1 MSQSAAP
8 PTRAAPGRRGEIER
22 ETMTRHCISTLRRFI
37 AAFGL
42 LTFAAFLVG
51 TVHAQDDFPSGPIDI
66 VTHASPGGG
75 TDTTARTILTGARE
89 ALGTDIAVI
98 PRTGGSGIVAMSYV
112 ANRPRDGHT
121 VLAITPT
128 HLFAIARGQGPLT
141 IDDLVPVARATDDPL
156 VITVLSD
163 SGIDDIEDLIALGLD
178 RPIKWG
184 STQVGSI
191 DHVAGAVF
199 AQVAGTELSVVP
211 FAGGGEIVT
220 NLMGGSIDAAALNLT
235 EALQQIE
242 RGEFRALAVMAGE
255 RIEVLP
261 DTPTTVELGYD
272 ATFSTVRG
280 YVVLSGTAEDRVEI
294 LERGLLAGMNHPS
307 YLAYLDGAGLNRSA
321 VAGRE
326 AWGAQLEQL
335 YGDARQAMIDL
346 GIIQPPEPAP

>member
-1 MSQSAAP
+1 MFEATGREPMVRGRVSALK
-8 PTRAAPGRRGEIER
+8 RFV
-22 ETMTRHCISTLRRFI
+22 ETL
-37 AAFGL
+37 GL
-42 LTFAAFLVG
+42 LTCAAVLVG
-51 TVHAQDDFPSGPIDI
+51 AVHAQESFPSGPIDI
-66 VTHASPGGG
+66 ITHASPGGG
-75 TDTTARTILTGARE
+75 TDTTARTLLIGARE

-98 PRTGGSGIVAMSYV
+98 PRTGGGGIVAMSYV

-156 VITVLSD
+156 VITVRSD
-163 SGIDDIEDLIALGLD
+163 SGIDDIEDLIALGRE

-199 AQVAGTELSVVP
+199 AQVAGTELAVVP

-242 RGEFRALAVMAGE
+242 RGEFSALAVMAGE
-255 RIEVLP
+255 RIEALP

-280 YVVLSGTAEDRVEI
+280 YVVLRGTDEASIEI
-294 LERGLLAGMNHPS
+294 LEQGLLAAMDHPS
-307 YLAYLDGAGLNRSA
+307 YLAYLDGAGLSRSA

-326 AWGAQLEQL
+326 AWGEQLEQL

-346 GIIQPPEPAP
+346 GIIQP

>member
-1 MSQSAAP
+1 M
-8 PTRAAPGRRGEIER
+8 
-22 ETMTRHCISTLRRFI
+22 
-37 AAFGL
+37 
-42 LTFAAFLVG
+42 
-51 TVHAQDDFPSGPIDI
+51 
-66 VTHASPGGG
+66 
-75 TDTTARTILTGARE
+75 
-89 ALGTDIAVI
+89 
-98 PRTGGSGIVAMSYV
+98 
-112 ANRPRDGHT
+112 
-121 VLAITPT
+121 
-128 HLFAIARGQGPLT
+128 
-141 IDDLVPVARATDDPL
+141 ARATDDPL

-261 DTPTTVELGYD
+261 DTPTTLELGYD

-307 YLAYLDGAGLNRSA
+307 YLAYLDGAGLSRSA

-335 YGDARQAMIDL
+335 YDDAHQAMIDL

>member
-1 MSQSAAP
+1 
-8 PTRAAPGRRGEIER
+8 
-22 ETMTRHCISTLRRFI
+22 MTRHCISTLGRFI

-42 LTFAAFLVG
+42 LTFAAVLVG

-89 ALGTDIAVI
+89 ALGTDVAVI
-98 PRTGGSGIVAMSYV
+98 PRTGGGGIVAMSYV

-121 VLAITPT
+121 VMAITPT

-163 SGIDDIEDLIALGLD
+163 SGIDDIEDLIALGRD

-255 RIEVLP
+255 RIAVLP
-261 DTPTTVELGYD
+261 DTPTTLELGYD

-307 YLAYLDGAGLNRSA
+307 YLAYLDGAGLRRSA